1 MQYLPIVVG
10 VLGVIIAAAAVVFAV
25 NERAKVSSKELLAQ
39 QKLAEAEKL
48 KQESQEQIEARKR
61 EALLEAKDEAY
72 RLRAE
77 IEQENR
83 ETRADIQ
90 RLERRLAQKEEALER
105 RLESVD
111 QKERSLQHL
120 EAELGEKAKEVDALQ
135 AKQRDELQRISGIS
149 AEEAKS
155 LFLKTIEDESR
166 HEAAKLI
173 RDIEE
178 EAKRDGE
185 RRARNVITS
194 AIQRCAVD
202 QTSETTVSVVPLPS
216 DEMKGRIIGR
226 EGRNIRAFETLT
238 GVDLIIDD
246 TPEAVVLSGFDP
258 VRREVA
264 RIALINLIVDGRIH
278 PGRIE
283 ETINKARAEV
293 EQRILEAGEN
303 AILETGLTGVS
314 PEIVRLLGKM
324 KYRTSYGQNVLDH
337 SVEVSHLC
345 GLLAA
350 ELNADVPVA
359 KRAGLFHDLGKAID
373 FEVEGPHAVIG
384 ADILRRNRES
394 AEVIHAVEGHHY
406 DVEPTTV
413 EAILVICADSISAGR
428 PGARRETL
436 ESYVKRL
443 KKLEEIADSYQGVEK
458 AFAVQAGR
466 EIRLI
471 VKPEQIDDLA
481 AIKLARDTARRIEEE
496 MEYPGQIK
504 VTVIRES
511 RAVDFAK

>member
-1 MQYLPIVVG
+1 MQYLYPVIG
-10 VLGVIIAAAAVVFAV
+10 VLIAAIAVVFSV
-25 NERAKVSSKELLAQ
+25 LQQAKLSRKELLAQ
-39 QKLAEAEKL
+39 QKIAEVDRIKDEA
-48 KQESQEQIEARKR
+48 QDQIEARKR
-61 EALLEAKDEAY
+61 EALIEAKDEAY

-77 IEQENR
+77 IESENR
-83 ETRADIQ
+83 ENRADIQ

-111 QKERSLQHL
+111 QKERSLQHQ
-120 EAELGEKAKEVDALQ
+120 EAELSEKAKDVAATQ
-135 AKQRDELQRISGIS
+135 AREREELQRISGMS
-149 AEEAKS
+149 VEEARN
-155 LFLKTIEDESR
+155 LFLKTIEDDSR

-185 RRARNVITS
+185 RRARNIITS

-264 RIALINLIVDGRIH
+264 RISLINLIVDGRIH

-303 AILETGLTGVS
+303 AVLETGLTGVS
-314 PEIVRLLGKM
+314 PEILRLLGKM

-337 SVEVSHLC
+337 SIEVSHLC

-350 ELNADVPVA
+350 ELNADVQVS

-394 AEVIHAVEGHHY
+394 PEVILAVEGHHY

-436 ESYVKRL
+436 ETYVKRL

-458 AFAVQAGR
+458 AYAVQAGR